1 MYVEVYV
8 KPLEDSDG
16 NTSKQ
21 NGSLIMMLSMILRNL
36 VMSTARIDRAPTDSQ
51 SVMIPFHQVDFSTPN
66 LVICLIVINSDPL
79 IFFIKESQSIE
90 NSLKP

>member
-1 MYVEVYV
+1 
-8 KPLEDSDG
+8 
-16 NTSKQ
+16 
-21 NGSLIMMLSMILRNL
+21 
-36 VMSTARIDRAPTDSQ
+36 
-51 SVMIPFHQVDFSTPN
+51 